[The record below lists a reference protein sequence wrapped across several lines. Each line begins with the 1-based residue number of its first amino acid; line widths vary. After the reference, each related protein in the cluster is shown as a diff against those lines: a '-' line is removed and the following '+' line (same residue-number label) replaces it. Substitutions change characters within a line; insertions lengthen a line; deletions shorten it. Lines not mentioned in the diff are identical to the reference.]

1 MLRIKSLLQPHN
13 LLICLLSISLSGC
26 GGLSAMA
33 TGMREASLSL
43 DVREQCNVEIL
54 KKYPSFKT
62 ENWDPG
68 SVLRLVIRE
77 RRSYED
83 QPEERRKVCYWKQG
97 TFDNPLPRKVCTTI
111 GPEDRYNA
119 DSIKAAVAKKVLEGL
134 LGQPPSQADSTYSCE
149 PRYVPLNN
157 RPVQEMLRS
166 CMTKTCTDLR
176 AEMGE
181 EAWYP
186 SSKRE
191 CKAVGP
197 ITEVIKP
204 EYAYEY
210 EGQCPGWN
218 PFTGGGNPGGADSK
232 LDTCINFGMTL
243 NVVYPLDG
251 NVYCK
256 FNADGTFESTD
267 QPVEVIEE
275 GLNCSP
281 AAARRYGW
289 GWCSD

>member
-1 MLRIKSLLQPHN
+1 
-13 LLICLLSISLSGC
+13 
-26 GGLSAMA
+26 
-33 TGMREASLSL
+33 
-43 DVREQCNVEIL
+43 
-54 KKYPSFKT
+54 
-62 ENWDPG
+62 
-68 SVLRLVIRE
+68 
-77 RRSYED
+77 
-83 QPEERRKVCYWKQG
+83 
-97 TFDNPLPRKVCTTI
+97 
-111 GPEDRYNA
+111 
-119 DSIKAAVAKKVLEGL
+119 
-134 LGQPPSQADSTYSCE
+134 
-149 PRYVPLNN
+149 
-157 RPVQEMLRS
+157 
-166 CMTKTCTDLR
+166 
-176 AEMGE
+176 MGE

>member
-13 LLICLLSISLSGC
+13 LLICLVSISLSGC

-33 TGMREASLSL
+33 TGMKSASLSY
-43 DVREQCNVEIL
+43 DVKEQCDVEIL

-62 ENWDPG
+62 EKWDPG
-68 SVLRLVIRE
+68 MVLRLVIRE
-77 RRSYED
+77 RRQQSD

-111 GPEDRYNA
+111 GPGDRYNA

-134 LGQPPSQADSTYSCE
+134 SGQPPSQANYTYSCE
-149 PRYVPLNN
+149 PRYVLLNN
-157 RPVQEMLRS
+157 QPVREMMRS

-186 SSKRE
+186 LSKRE
-191 CKAVGP
+191 CKEVGP

-218 PFTGGGNPGGADSK
+218 PLTGGGNPGGADRK
-232 LDTCINFGMTL
+232 LHTCINHAIR
-243 NVVYPLDG
+243 YDG
-251 NVYCK
+251 AYDPPEGYVYCK

-275 GLNCSP
+275 GLDCSP
-281 AAARRYGW
+281 ATRGYDW

>member
-134 LGQPPSQADSTYSCE
+134 SGQPPSQADSTYSCE

>member
-13 LLICLLSISLSGC
+13 LLICLLSLSLSGC

-33 TGMREASLSL
+33 TGMKAASLSN
-43 DVREQCNVEIL
+43 DVKEQCDVEIL

-68 SVLRLVIRE
+68 MILRLVIRE
-77 RRSYED
+77 RRQQLD

-97 TFDNPLPRKVCTTI
+97 TFDSPTPKKVCTTI

-134 LGQPPSQADSTYSCE
+134 SGQPPLQANYTYSCE
-149 PRYVPLNN
+149 PRYVLLNN
-157 RPVQEMLRS
+157 QPVREMMRS

-186 SSKRE
+186 LSKRE
-191 CKAVGP
+191 CKEVGP

-218 PFTGGGNPGGADSK
+218 PLTGGGNPGGADWK
-232 LDTCINFGMTL
+232 LDTCINHAIR
-243 NVVYPLDG
+243 YDG
-251 NVYCK
+251 AYDPPEGYDYCK

-275 GLNCSP
+275 GLDCSP
-281 AAARRYGW
+281 ATRGYDW

>member
-111 GPEDRYNA
+111 GPGDRYNA

-134 LGQPPSQADSTYSCE
+134 SGQPPSQADSTYSCE

-191 CKAVGP
+191 CKGMGP
-197 ITEVIKP
+197 ITKVIKP
-204 EYAYEY
+204 DHAYEY
-210 EGQCPGWN
+210 QGQCPGWN